1 MIGKI
6 VARRYAKA
14 LFSLAEKAGGE
25 TPARY
30 GADMEAVA
38 SAFATSPE
46 LVRILANPVIDA
58 SVKHAVMTSV
68 ADKLGL
74 SPLVVNFLSL
84 LIEKGRIASAPDIAD
99 LYRAFLDEANGILR
113 GQLATA
119 YALSEARQDQITT
132 ALEHQ
137 SGKTME
143 LSFVVDPALLGGVL
157 LKIGDKVL
165 DASLRAQLAILKE
178 QIKRGE

>member
-1 MIGKI
+1 MTGKI

-68 ADKLGL
+68 G
-74 SPLVVNFLSL
+74 V
-84 LIEKGRIASAPDIAD
+84 RAP
-99 LYRAFLDEANGILR
+99 G
-113 GQLATA
+113 ATA
-119 YALSEARQDQITT
+119 TPDDLQQSITARSNPGLTT
-132 ALEHQ
+132 N
-137 SGKTME
+137 
-143 LSFVVDPALLGGVL
+143 
-157 LKIGDKVL
+157 
-165 DASLRAQLAILKE
+165 
-178 QIKRGE
+178 